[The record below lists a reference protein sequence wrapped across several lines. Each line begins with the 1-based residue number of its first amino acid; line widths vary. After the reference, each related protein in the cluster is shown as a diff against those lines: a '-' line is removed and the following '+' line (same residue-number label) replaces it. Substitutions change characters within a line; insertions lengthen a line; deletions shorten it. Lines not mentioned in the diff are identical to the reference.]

1 MFKRLNNRYIPNV
14 TLVQVK
20 ALALLAVWPALVS
33 TGCDTDIEPDRP
45 NIVLIVADDLGYG
58 DLGSY
63 GQERIRTPQ
72 LDRLA
77 AQGMRFT
84 RHYSG
89 SPVCAPSRATLLTG
103 LHTGHAVVRDN
114 DEMNERG
121 DVWGDTL
128 IEGNHPLPPGTYTI
142 GRMLQEAGY
151 VTAAIG
157 KWGLGG
163 PGDSGEPNL
172 QGFDHWY
179 GYMCQREAHNY
190 FPTHLWRDGMREE
203 LPGNLPFRAHQHL
216 PADAD
221 PDDPASYSP
230 YRGETYSVDVMVEDA
245 VAFIRQHSDDPFFL
259 YLPFPVPHVALQVP
273 EESVAQYE
281 GEFPEIPYQGDRGY
295 LPHRTPR
302 AAYAAMITHMDEGIG
317 RILRTL
323 EDIGIDGRT
332 VVMFTSDNGPTFN
345 GGTDSEFFDSTGG
358 LRGLKTMLYEG
369 GIRVPLIVRWP
380 GYVEPG
386 AVTDHVS
393 AFWDY
398 MPTLAEIAG
407 AAVPPGIDGLSM
419 VPALTGDAAAQPSH
433 EWLYW
438 EYNGGQAIV
447 SDRWKAVRASPEVAL
462 ELYDLIADPAES
474 MEVAAAHPDVV
485 ERLTTVLELSRTP
498 SAFFPLD
505 RTAAARLGRVR
516 RACGLVAA
524 ATRELLLAVPETA
537 ADPGGP
543 GSPHPRCTV
552 NLRLDV
558 AKESAGGE
566 LSEAI
571 RSAFRESGWVEDFSA
586 AADGAGTTAFAYRR
600 EDVRCAVSAGQPA
613 SLADGEIVVD
623 AYVYLEARCYAGN

>member
-1 MFKRLNNRYIPNV
+1 MANEFINSGMANL
-14 TLVQVK
+14 TLVHIR
-20 ALALLAVWPALVS
+20 ALVLLVLGPALMAA
-33 TGCDTDIEPDRP
+33 GCHTDIEPDRP

-58 DLGSY
+58 ELGSY
-63 GQERIRTPQ
+63 GQERIRTPE

-190 FPTHLWRDGMREE
+190 FPTHLWRNGTRET
-203 LPGNLPFRAHQHL
+203 LPGNPPFRAHQQL
-216 PADAD
+216 PADSD
-221 PDDPASYSP
+221 PDDPASYLP
-230 YRGETYSVDVMVEDA
+230 YQGETYSMDVMVEDA
-245 VAFIRQHSDDPFFL
+245 VAFIRDHPDDPFFL
-259 YLPFPVPHVALQVP
+259 YLPFPAPHVALQVP

-281 GEFPEIPYQGDRGY
+281 DEFPETPYRGDRGY

-302 AAYAAMITHMDEGIG
+302 AAFAAMITHMDQGIG

-323 EDIGIDGRT
+323 EDVGVDGRT

-380 GYVEPG
+380 GVVAPG

-407 AAVPPGIDGLSM
+407 AVVPPGTDGLSM
-419 VPALTGDAAAQPSH
+419 VPALTGDAAAQASH
-433 EWLYW
+433 ESLYW
-438 EYNGGQAIV
+438 EYQGGQAV
-447 SDRWKAVRASPEVAL
+447 LSGRWKAVRVDPEAAL
-462 ELYDLIADPAES
+462 ELYDLVADPAES
-474 MEVAAAHPDVV
+474 AEVAAAHRDVV
-485 ERLTTVLELSRTP
+485 ERLTTDLELSRTP

-505 RTAAARLGRVR
+505 RMAAGRLGRVR
-516 RACGLVAA
+516 GACGLVAA
-524 ATRELLLAVPETA
+524 ATREVMLAVPETA

-543 GSPHPRCTV
+543 GAPDPRCTV
-552 NLRLDV
+552 DLRLDV
-558 AKESAGGE
+558 VNESSGAD

-571 RSAFRESGWVEDFSA
+571 RSAFGESGWAEDVNA
-586 AADGAGTTAFAYRR
+586 AADGAGTTAFAYRK
-600 EDVRCAVSAGQPA
+600 EGVRCEVSAGQPA
-613 SLADGEIVVD
+613 SLVDGEIVVD
-623 AYVYLEARCYAGN
+623 GYIYLEAGCSAAD

>member
-1 MFKRLNNRYIPNV
+1 MYIPS
-14 TLVQVK
+14 TSFIQVRT
-20 ALALLAVWPALVS
+20 LALLVVGPALMS
-33 TGCDTDIEPDRP
+33 TGCDTDMEPDRP

-63 GQERIRTPQ
+63 GQERIRTPE

-103 LHTGHAVVRDN
+103 FHTGHAVVRDN

-190 FPTHLWRDGMREE
+190 YPTHLWRNGVREA
-203 LPGNLPFRAHQHL
+203 LPGNRPFQAHQRL

-221 PDDPASYSP
+221 PDDPVSYSP
-230 YRGETYSVDVMVEDA
+230 YRGETYSMDAMVEDA
-245 VAFIRQHSDDPFFL
+245 VAFIRDHSDDPFFL
-259 YLPFPVPHVALQVP
+259 YLPFPVPHAALQVP
-273 EESVAQYE
+273 EESVVQYE
-281 GEFPEIPYQGDRGY
+281 GEFPETAYRGDLGY
-295 LPHRTPR
+295 LPHRMPR

-323 EDIGIDGRT
+323 EDVGLDSRT

-419 VPALTGDAAAQPSH
+419 VPALTGDAAAQASH
-433 EWLYW
+433 ERLYW
-438 EYNGGQAIV
+438 EYNGGQAV
-447 SDRWKAVRASPEVAL
+447 LSARWKAVRAGPEMAL
-462 ELYDLIADPAES
+462 ELYDLVADPAES
-474 MEVAAAHPDVV
+474 TDVAAVHPDVV
-485 ERLTTVLELSRTP
+485 ERLTTDLEFSRTP

-505 RTAAARLGRVR
+505 RKAAARLGRVR

-524 ATRELLLAVPETA
+524 ATRDAMLAVPETV
-537 ADPGGP
+537 ADSGGP
-543 GSPHPRCTV
+543 GSPDPSCTV
-552 NLRLDV
+552 KLRLDV
-558 AKESAGGE
+558 ANESAGAD

-571 RSAFRESGWVEDFSA
+571 RSAFRESGWGEDFSA

-613 SLADGEIVVD
+613 SLVDGEIVVD
-623 AYVYLEARCYAGN
+623 GYVYLEAVCYAGD

>member
-1 MFKRLNNRYIPNV
+1 M
-14 TLVQVK
+14 
-20 ALALLAVWPALVS
+20 A
-33 TGCDTDIEPDRP
+33 TGCGTDAEPTRP

-58 DLGSY
+58 ELGSY
-63 GQERIRTPQ
+63 GQERIRTPE

-103 LHTGHAVVRDN
+103 LHTGHAAVRDN

-128 IEGNHPLPPGTYTI
+128 IEGNHPLPAGTYTI
-142 GRMLQEAGY
+142 GRMLQDAGY
-151 VTAAIG
+151 VTAVIG

-190 FPTHLWRDGMREE
+190 FPTHLWRDGVRET
-203 LPGNLPFRAHQHL
+203 LPGNPPFRAHQRL

-221 PDDPASYSP
+221 PDDPESYAP
-230 YRGETYSVDVMVEDA
+230 YLGETYSMDVMVDDA
-245 VAFIRQHSDDPFFL
+245 VAFIRDHPDDPFFL

-273 EESVAQYE
+273 EEAVARYE
-281 GEFPEIPYQGDRGY
+281 GEFAEVAYRGDRGY

-317 RILRTL
+317 RILRML
-323 EDIGIDGRT
+323 EEVGVDGRT

-345 GGTDSEFFDSTGG
+345 GGTDAEFFDSTRG

-380 GYVEPG
+380 AYVEPG

-407 AAVPPGIDGLSM
+407 VAVPPGTDGLSM
-419 VPALTGDAAAQPSH
+419 LPTLTGDAAAQASH
-433 EWLYW
+433 EMLYW
-438 EYNGGQAIV
+438 EYHGGQAV
-447 SDRWKAVRASPEVAL
+447 LSGRWKAVRGDPEAAL
-462 ELYDLIADPAES
+462 ELYDLVADPAES
-474 MEVAAAHPDVV
+474 IELAAAHPDVV
-485 ERLTTVLELSRTP
+485 ERLTTDLELSRTP

-505 RTAAARLGRVR
+505 RTAAARLGSVR
-516 RACGLVAA
+516 GACGLVAA
-524 ATRELLLAVPETA
+524 ATREVVLAVPETV

-543 GSPHPRCTV
+543 GAPDPVCAV
-552 NLRLDV
+552 NLRSDV
-558 AKESAGGE
+558 ENESAGAD
-566 LSEAI
+566 LSKAI
-571 RSAFRESGWVEDFSA
+571 RSAFGESGWSEDVNV
-586 AADGAGTTAFAYRR
+586 AADGAGTTAFAYRLD
-600 EDVRCAVSAGQPA
+600 DVRCEVSVGQPA
-613 SLADGEIVVD
+613 DLVDGEIVV
-623 AYVYLEARCYAGN
+623 AGYVYLVAGCSVAG